1 MVQSSKGPTHAREQ
15 KYELDQ
21 FVKFVPGD
29 RAKSDVFKSGHFN
42 IVVICL
48 DDGYEIP
55 PHHEPYDVFFY
66 VVSGR
71 GIFTA
76 GEKQWA
82 ARPGS
87 MIFAPVGIRGI
98 KCLERMTILGIQEPH

>member
-1 MVQSSKGPTHAREQ
+1 MGQLNRKRSQTTGQ
-15 KYELDQ
+15 KYDINRFL
-21 FVKFVPGD
+21 KFVPGD
-29 RAKSDVFKSGHFN
+29 KIKTDVLKGAHFN

-71 GIFTA
+71 AVFTV
-76 GEKQWA
+76 GEERWGAEQ
-82 ARPGS
+82 GS
-87 MIFAPVGIRGI
+87 MIFSPAGVRGI
-98 KCLERMTILGIQEPH
+98 KCLSRLTILGIQAPH

>member
-1 MVQSSKGPTHAREQ
+1 MVKANRCKSHAQEQ
-15 KYELDQ
+15 KYDLGQ
-21 FVKFVPGD
+21 FMRFQPGN
-29 RAKSDVFKSGHFN
+29 RTKSDVFKGKHFN

-48 DDGYEIP
+48 DDGHEIQ

-76 GEKQWA
+76 GEKQWSA
-82 ARPGS
+82 EPGS
-87 MIFAPVGIRGI
+87 MVFAPDGVRGI